1 MKISELG
8 QCIGAQCIQNE
19 YADGDIKGVYTGDL
33 LSDIL
38 GNADEGCAIVTIQA
52 HRNTVA
58 VASTKDCPAIVVC
71 NDRAVP
77 DDMIAAAKQEHIAV
91 FLTNKNQFIVSG
103 MLYEKLACGIH
114 AAAGIG
120 AV

>member
-8 QCIGAQCIQNE
+8 QLIGAQCIQNE
-19 YADGDIKGVYTGDL
+19 YTDCGIKGVYTGDL

-52 HRNTVA
+52 HRNTIA
-58 VASTKDCPAIVVC
+58 VASTKDCPVIVVC

-91 FLTNKNQFIVSG
+91 FLTNKNQFLVSG
-103 MLYEKLACGIH
+103 ILYEKLGCGIPS
-114 AAAGIG
+114 AAENG

>member
-8 QCIGAQCIQNE
+8 QLIGSQCIQNE

-58 VASTKDCPAIVVC
+58 VASTKDCPAIIVC
-71 NDRAVP
+71 NDRTVP

-91 FLTNKNQFIVSG
+91 FLTDKNQFIVSG
-103 MLYEKLACGIH
+103 MLYESLVSGTN
-114 AAAGIG
+114 AADGNG